1 MRRKLLT
8 LDNISNNQKINQI
21 FSHEVNINKK
31 IKKVTSLDTQL
42 ENLSE
47 VLPGSNNNDMLSV
60 IGNFRQYRFKYIFIP
75 PRGSHITVN
84 SANLMNIGFLYSVKE
99 EYEKYFQNP
108 NYSLLIYTPL
118 FKEYY
123 FKVSQVIYANTFD
136 KYPPII
142 SFSINHLQQEFPLIK
157 GEISNIYKDVNYTIM
172 KEYYIEHQFEDD
184 IKKQYWNIS
193 PYRLKSKLKDKDLL
207 SRLFKTYYANNSYNK
222 RFKCKYLWQ
231 DVDKKQYVIINENN
245 IKDNKLMKQIQ
256 EKMQL
261 KIDILLNTLASAIL
275 IHKLL

>member
-21 FSHEVNINKK
+21 FSHEININKK

-42 ENLSE
+42 ESLSE
-47 VLPGSNNNDMLSV
+47 VLPGSNNKDMLSI
-60 IGNFRQYRFKYIFIP
+60 IGNFRQYRFKYVFVP
-75 PRGSHITVN
+75 PRGNSVVVN
-84 SANLMNIGFLYSVKE
+84 SANLMHIGFLYSVKE

-108 NYSLLIYTPL
+108 NYSLLVYTPL

-142 SFSINHLQQEFPLIK
+142 SFSINSLQQELSLIT
-157 GEISNIYKDVNYTIM
+157 GEISKIHKDVNYTLM
-172 KEYYIEHQFEDD
+172 KEYYIENRFEID
-184 IKKQYWNIS
+184 IKNQYWNIS
-193 PYRLKSKLKDKDLL
+193 PYKLKSKLQDKELL
-207 SRLFKTYYANNSYNK
+207 SKLFKIYYTNNINNK

-231 DVDKKQYVIINENN
+231 DENKKQYIIINENN
-245 IKDNKLMKQIQ
+245 IKDDKLIKQIQ
-256 EKMQL
+256 DKMKL
-261 KIDILLNTLASAIL
+261 KIDILLNTLASTIL
-275 IHKLL
+275 IKQL

>member
-60 IGNFRQYRFKYIFIP
+60 ISNFRQYRFKYIFVP
-75 PRGSHITVN
+75 PRGNYITVN

-123 FKVSQVIYANTFD
+123 FKIEQIMYANVFD

-157 GEISNIYKDVNYTIM
+157 GEISAIYKDVNYTIM

-207 SRLFKTYYANNSYNK
+207 SRLFKTYYANNFHNK
-222 RFKCKYLWQ
+222 RFRCKYLWQ
-231 DVDKKQYVIINENN
+231 DTDKKQYVIINENN

-261 KIDILLNTLASAIL
+261 KIDVLLNTLASAIL

>member
-1 MRRKLLT
+1 MRRKLLK

-21 FSHEVNINKK
+21 FSHEININKK

-42 ENLSE
+42 ADLSE
-47 VLPGSNNNDMLSV
+47 KLPGSTNKDMLSI
-60 IGNFRQYRFKYIFIP
+60 IGNFRQYRFKYIFVP
-75 PRGSHITVN
+75 PRGNQIIVN

-123 FKVSQVIYANTFD
+123 FKISQVIYANTFD

-142 SFSINHLQQEFPLIK
+142 SFSINSLQQELSLIT
-157 GEISNIYKDVNYTIM
+157 GEISAIYKDINYTIM
-172 KEYYIEHQFEDD
+172 KEYYIENQFETD
-184 IKKQYWNIS
+184 IKNQYWNIS
-193 PYRLKSKLKDKDLL
+193 PYKLKSKLQDKDLL
-207 SRLFKTYYANNSYNK
+207 SKLFKIYYANNINNK
-222 RFKCKYLWQ
+222 QFKCKYLWQ
-231 DVDKKQYVIINENN
+231 DKNKKQYVIINKNDIN
-245 IKDNKLMKQIQ
+245 DKKLMKQIL

-275 IHKLL
+275 IHKLI